1 MESTRGRVTV
11 EGIYPRESDDGGYLR
26 ESDGARYLRESDGA
40 GYPRESAKGKGVR
53 LTALISVQVIN
64 PV

>member
-1 MESTRGRVTV
+1 M
-11 EGIYPRESDDGGYLR
+11 RESDGARYLR
-26 ESDGARYLRESDGA
+26 ESDGARYPRESDGA